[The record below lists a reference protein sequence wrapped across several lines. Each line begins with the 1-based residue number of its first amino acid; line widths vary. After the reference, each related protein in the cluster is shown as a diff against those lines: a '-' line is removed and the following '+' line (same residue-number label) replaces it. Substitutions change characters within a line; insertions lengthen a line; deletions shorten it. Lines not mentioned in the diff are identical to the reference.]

1 MGVDLKDLV
10 LPKTTNF
17 RQLAGKSIAM
27 DAYNTLY
34 QFLATIRQPD
44 GMPLID
50 SKQRVTSHLSG
61 LFYRTIN
68 LIEKGIKPVYV
79 FDGVPPKL
87 KLRTIRE
94 RRRVR
99 QRAEKKWKEAL
110 ERRDLKTAR
119 KYAQAAIRLTEDMV
133 DESKRLLTALGI
145 PYVQAPSEGEAQ
157 AAYITVRGDV
167 WGAGSQDWDAL
178 LFNARVLVRNLTV
191 TGRRKLPGKNVYIK
205 VDPELIVGLEV
216 LNKLGIT
223 RNQLID
229 IGILIGTDYNEGIK
243 GVGAKTALNLIKEY
257 GNLERIADVKGLQI
271 EPSIQQIRQ
280 IYLEPQVT
288 DNYNIRWKS
297 PNSEKI
303 ITQLCD
309 DHDFSYDRVKK
320 ALDRLEKSISS
331 GKQASLETWFDR

>member
-10 LPKTTNF
+10 LPKTTNLE
-17 RQLAGKSIAM
+17 QLAGKSIAM
-27 DAYNTLY
+27 DAHNTLY

-50 SKQRVTSHLSG
+50 SKKRVTSHLSG

-79 FDGVPPKL
+79 FDGVPPEL

-94 RRRVR
+94 RRKVR

-133 DESKRLLTALGI
+133 DESKKLLAALGI

-157 AAYITVRGDV
+157 AAYITVRGDT

-178 LFNARVLVRNLTV
+178 LFNAQVLVRNLTI

-216 LNKLGIT
+216 LNKLEIT

-229 IGILIGTDYNEGIK
+229 IGILIGTDYNEGVK
-243 GVGAKTALNLIKEY
+243 GVGAKTALSLIKKY
-257 GNLERIADVKGLQI
+257 GNLEKIIDVKAFQI
-271 EPSIQQIRQ
+271 EPSIQQIRR
-280 IYLEPQVT
+280 IYLEPKVT
-288 DNYNIRWKS
+288 DNYTIRWKP
-297 PNSEKI
+297 PNNEKI
-303 ITQLCD
+303 TAQLCD
-309 DHDFSYDRVKK
+309 DHDFSYERVKK

-331 GKQASLETWFDR
+331 GTQASLETWFGR

>member
-178 LFNARVLVRNLTV
+178 LFNARVLIRNLTV

-229 IGILIGTDYNEGIK
+229 IGILIGTDYNDGIK

-257 GNLERIADVKGLQI
+257 GNLERIVDVKGFQI

>member
-1 MGVDLKDLV
+1 MGVDLKGLV

-257 GNLERIADVKGLQI
+257 GNLERIVDVKGFQI
-271 EPSIQQIRQ
+271 EPSIQQIRH

>member
-257 GNLERIADVKGLQI
+257 GNLERIVDVKGFQI

-288 DNYNIRWKS
+288 DKYNIRWKS

-331 GKQASLETWFDR
+331 GKQASLETWFDK

>member
-271 EPSIQQIRQ
+271 EPSIQQIRH
-280 IYLEPQVT
+280 IYLEPKVT

-331 GKQASLETWFDR
+331 GKQASLETWFDK